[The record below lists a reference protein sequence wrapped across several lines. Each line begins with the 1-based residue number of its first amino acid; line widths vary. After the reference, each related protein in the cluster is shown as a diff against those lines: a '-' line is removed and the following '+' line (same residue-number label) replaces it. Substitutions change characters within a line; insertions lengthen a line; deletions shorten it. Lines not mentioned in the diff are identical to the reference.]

1 MMVFFNHFKPEE
13 WKIRQADLAKRQ
25 DRERWLK
32 EQTVSQFSPGEMQ
45 PERDHQLKGEKTQP
59 GEFNGH
65 KFREAKEGGW
75 FSFEMEVLPDRPM
88 NLLCKYWGGIV
99 YWHMFDILIDNVLV
113 AQENVH
119 NWGDQFVERNYKI
132 PLELTKGKSK
142 VTVTLKA
149 ADEKNTAGPLF
160 DCRIMK

>member
-1 MMVFFNHFKPEE
+1 
-13 WKIRQADLAKRQ
+13 
-25 DRERWLK
+25 
-32 EQTVSQFSPGEMQ
+32 MQ